1 MTRRLTLLTAA
12 LTALY
17 ASVDLP
23 LTLVNNTNGEFADND
38 IYIAIIGQQEGMG
51 YIYYDLPNSIRWGW
65 RCGPTGSILIQS
77 AAR

>member
-17 ASVDLP
+17 ASADLP

-38 IYIAIIGQQEGMG
+38 IYIAI
-51 YIYYDLPNSIRWGW
+51 
-65 RCGPTGSILIQS
+65 
-77 AAR
+77 